1 MVECLVMPVHRERA
15 LRSVL
20 RGLPDQK
27 FAAEEQSSLVG
38 VDPRKYPRDF
48 GVFVRYNPEL
58 KRTIPAR
65 YPIPPALALADFE
78 EFLTESPEQYRITW
92 R

>member
-20 RGLPDQK
+20 RGCRIK
-27 FAAEEQSSLVG
+27 RAAEEQSSLVG